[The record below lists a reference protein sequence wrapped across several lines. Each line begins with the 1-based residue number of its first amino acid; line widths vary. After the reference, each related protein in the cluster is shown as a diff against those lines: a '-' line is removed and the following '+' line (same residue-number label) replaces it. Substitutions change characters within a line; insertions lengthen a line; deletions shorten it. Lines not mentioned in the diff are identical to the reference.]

1 MLLWGNTMDSLDQR
15 VQPHP
20 EVVDTALEDGETV
33 LLQLESTTYYSLN
46 LTGTQIWQ
54 GLKAGLSLQEIS
66 QQLQATFAV
75 EAARADRS
83 VLALVQELVQHQL
96 VQRCNDLRLEQ

>member
-1 MLLWGNTMDSLDQR
+1 MMTLAQR

-20 EVVDTALEDGETV
+20 QVVDTALEEGETV
-33 LLQLESTTYYSLN
+33 LLHLESTMYYSLN
-46 LTGTQIWQ
+46 LTGTHIWQ

-66 QQLQATFAV
+66 QQLQDTFAV

-83 VLALVQELVQHQL
+83 VLALVQDLVQHQL
-96 VQRCNDLRLEQ
+96 VQRCDDDPRLPD